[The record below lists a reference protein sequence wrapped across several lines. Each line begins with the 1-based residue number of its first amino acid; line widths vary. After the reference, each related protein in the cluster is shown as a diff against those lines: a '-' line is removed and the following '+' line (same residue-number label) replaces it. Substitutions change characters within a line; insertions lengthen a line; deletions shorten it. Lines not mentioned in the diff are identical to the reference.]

1 MDVVET
7 RPKQQ
12 RDTSERLAKPLQ
24 ACFKSEED
32 AEREWQEQD
41 TESLLA
47 IGMIKPEIP
56 MRPSS
61 KVMEEYDFQV
71 RRVRR
76 AQSRG
81 KHSHAIR
88 LTTRALRLIREQP
101 KYRRSSLKRQT
112 QELLNLRSV
121 SLIAVGECGE
131 AWRCITLM
139 SKLW

>member
-7 RPKQQ
+7 QPKQAQ
-12 RDTSERLAKPLQ
+12 KVAERLAKPLQ
-24 ACFKSEED
+24 ACFQSEQE
-32 AEREWQEQD
+32 AEREWYGQD
-41 TESLLA
+41 EESLLA
-47 IGMIKPEIP
+47 LGLIKPLAH
-56 MRPSS
+56 MQPSS
-61 KVMEEYDFQV
+61 KVIEEYDFQV

-76 AQSRG
+76 AQARG
-81 KHSHAIR
+81 DHARAIR

-101 KYRRSSLKRQT
+101 KYRRGSLKRQA

>member
-1 MDVVET
+1 MDVVEAQ
-7 RPKQQ
+7 PKQQ
-12 RDTSERLAKPLQ
+12 RKVAERLAKPLQ
-24 ACFKSEED
+24 ACFQSEQE
-32 AEREWQEQD
+32 AQREWYGQNE
-41 TESLLA
+41 ESLLVV
-47 IGMIKPEIP
+47 GMIKPSVQL
-56 MRPSS
+56 RPSS

-76 AQSRG
+76 AQARG
-81 KHSHAIR
+81 EHARAIR
-88 LTTRALRLIREQP
+88 FTTRALRLIREQP
-101 KYRRSSLKRQT
+101 KYRRGSLKRQA

>member
-1 MDVVET
+1 MDVVEAQPT
-7 RPKQQ
+7 QAQKVA
-12 RDTSERLAKPLQ
+12 ERLAKPLQ
-24 ACFKSEED
+24 ACFQSEQE
-32 AEREWQEQD
+32 AEREWYGQGEED
-41 TESLLA
+41 LLA
-47 IGMIKPEIP
+47 LGLIKSPVQL
-56 MRPSS
+56 RPSS
-61 KVMEEYDFQV
+61 KVIEEYNFQV

-76 AQSRG
+76 AQVRG
-81 KHSHAIR
+81 DHARAIR

-101 KYRRSSLKRQT
+101 KYRRASLKRQI

>member
-1 MDVVET
+1 MDVVEAQ
-7 RPKQQ
+7 PKQQ
-12 RDTSERLAKPLQ
+12 QKVAERLAKPLQ
-24 ACFKSEED
+24 ACFQTEQE
-32 AEREWQEQD
+32 AELEWYGQD
-41 TESLLA
+41 EESLIAVGVIRPSVQL
-47 IGMIKPEIP
+47 
-56 MRPSS
+56 RPSS
-61 KVMEEYDFQV
+61 KVIEEYEFQV

-76 AQSRG
+76 AQVRG
-81 KHSHAIR
+81 DHGRAIR